1 MQWGLSKSVVSGG
14 IIDTQVPLTSMNTFM
29 SGSCTVYGER
39 ENTGSIVSYSD
50 GILKL
55 RNTYSGDRRGSGQL
69 YYIIIGY

>member
-1 MQWGLSKSVVSGG
+1 MQWGLSKRVDSSS
-14 IIDTQVPLTSMNTFM
+14 IIDTQVPLTSMNTFV

-55 RNTYSGDRRGSGQL
+55 RNTFSGERRGSGQL
-69 YYIIIGY
+69 YYIVIGY